1 MISMYRKKKGY
12 TQEKF
17 AEILGI
23 STRHLQ
29 RIENNITNSS
39 FKIFI
44 KIINLLEIPDEEIIK
59 ILRNIH

>member
-1 MISMYRKKKGY
+1 MIGTYRKKKGY
-12 TQEKF
+12 SQEQF

-39 FKIFI
+39 FKMFI
-44 KIINLLEIPDEEIIK
+44 KIINLLEITDEDIIIMLK
-59 ILRNIH
+59 QQ